1 MPRRKTSLA
10 TSHADGITFDLLPN
24 NCIYAEIPMQSISV
38 PELAL
43 WRSAKFPHTLIDVR
57 RKLKRKEDGVAIAN
71 GQWLDPALWLEW
83 KDTVPATHPVIIYCA
98 HGHELSQGLAATLRA
113 MGIDARYLLGG
124 IEAWRATGQSVES
137 INVHDQR
144 AGIS

>member
-71 GQWLDPALWLEW
+71 GQ
-83 KDTVPATHPVIIYCA
+83 
-98 HGHELSQGLAATLRA
+98 
-113 MGIDARYLLGG
+113 
-124 IEAWRATGQSVES
+124 
-137 INVHDQR
+137 
-144 AGIS
+144 

>member
-1 MPRRKTSLA
+1 MPRRNTSLA
-10 TSHADGITFDLLPN
+10 TSHTDGIADGLLVN
-24 NCIYAEIPMQSISV
+24 NYIYAEILMQSISV

-57 RKLKRKEDGVAIAN
+57 RKLKRKEDGVAIAD

-83 KDTVPATHPVIIYCA
+83 KDTVPATQPVIIYCA

-124 IEAWRATGQSVES
+124 IEAWRSTGQSVES
-137 INVHDQR
+137 IKVHDQP
-144 AGIS
+144 AGIP

>member
-1 MPRRKTSLA
+1 
-10 TSHADGITFDLLPN
+10 
-24 NCIYAEIPMQSISV
+24 MQSISV

-43 WRSAKFPHTLIDVR
+43 WRNAEFPHTLIDVR
-57 RKLKRKEDGVAIAN
+57 RKLRRKEDGVAIAN

-83 KDTVPATHPVIIYCA
+83 KDSVPATQPVIIYCA

-124 IEAWRATGQSVES
+124 IEAWRSAGQSVELLKS
-137 INVHDQR
+137 PEQP
-144 AGIS
+144 ASTT